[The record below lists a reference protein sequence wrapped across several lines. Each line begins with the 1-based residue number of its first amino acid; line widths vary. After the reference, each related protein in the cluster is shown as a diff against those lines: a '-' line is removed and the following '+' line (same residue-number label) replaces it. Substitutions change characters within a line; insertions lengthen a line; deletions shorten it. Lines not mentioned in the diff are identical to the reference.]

1 VGSNVSLIVLA
12 VALVAVAGAFAAME
26 AAISRLSRSTVD
38 ELSRG
43 DGRLGVRL
51 REIADDTARYLNISL
66 LLRVMCELTAT
77 ALVAVIALEEVDNR
91 WGAIGITAGVMVVA
105 SYVFVGVSPR
115 TVGRQHSGKVG
126 LLAAAVLPPLAALLG
141 PLPKLLILLGN
152 AVTPGKGFREGPFAS
167 EAELR
172 DLVDLA
178 AEESMVIEDDE
189 RRMVHSVFEL
199 GDTIVR
205 EVMVPRTDMVFIE
218 QTKSLRQAL
227 SLALRSGFSR
237 IPVAGEGEDDIVGI
251 VYLKDVVRRTYD
263 EREAENLPV
272 SAVMRKAI
280 FTPDSKPV
288 DELLKEMQLTQSHIA
303 ILVDEYG
310 GTAGLVTMEDLVEEI
325 VGEIAD
331 EYDRERPPVERLE
344 DGSVRVTARLPV
356 EELGE
361 VFGREIDD
369 DEVETVGGLLAKHLG
384 RVPIPGAEVVVEGLR
399 LHAESVGGRRNR
411 ITTVLVTVEPEPD
424 PESSD
429 DSADQHAHEH
439 A

>member
-1 VGSNVSLIVLA
+1 MGSNVSLIVLA
-12 VALVAVAGAFAAME
+12 VILVVIAGAFAAME

-38 ELSRG
+38 ELAR
-43 DGRLGVRL
+43 GRLGHRL
-51 REIADDTARYLNISL
+51 REIADDTPRYLNIAL
-66 LLRVMCELTAT
+66 LLRVICELTAT
-77 ALVAVIALEEVDNR
+77 ALVAVVTLEEVDNR
-91 WGAIGITAGVMVVA
+91 WAAIGIAAGVMVVA
-105 SYVFVGVSPR
+105 SYVVVGVSPR
-115 TVGRQHSGKVG
+115 TVGRQHSGRVG
-126 LLAAAVLPPLAALLG
+126 LLAAAVLPPLAAFLG
-141 PLPKLLILLGN
+141 PVAKLLILVGN

-218 QTKSLRQAL
+218 QTKTLRQAL

-237 IPVAGEGEDDIVGI
+237 IPVAGGGEDDIVGVI
-251 VYLKDVVRRTYD
+251 YLKDIVRRVHD
-263 EREAENLPV
+263 NREAEGLPV
-272 SAVMRKAI
+272 SAAMRNAT
-280 FTPDSKPV
+280 FTPDSKAV
-288 DELLKEMQLTQSHIA
+288 DALLKEMQLTQSHIA

-331 EYDRERPPVERLE
+331 EYDRERPAVERLE

-361 VFGREIDD
+361 TFGRVIDD

-411 ITTVLVTVEPEPD
+411 ITTVLVTVEPEPHE
-424 PESSD
+424 ESTD
-429 DSADQHAHEH
+429 DSADVAEHEH

>member
-1 VGSNVSLIVLA
+1 MGSDLTLILLA
-12 VALVAVAGAFAAME
+12 VTLVAVAGAFAAME
-26 AAISRLSRSTVD
+26 AAISRLSRSKVE
-38 ELSRG
+38 ELARSGR
-43 DGRLGVRL
+43 RLGVKL
-51 REIADDTARYLNISL
+51 REIADDTPRYLNIAL
-66 LLRVMCELTAT
+66 LLRLICELMAT
-77 ALVAVIALEEVDNR
+77 AMVAVVALGEIDNK
-91 WGAIGITAGVMVVA
+91 WGAVGLTGGVMVVV
-105 SYVFVGVSPR
+105 SYVVVGVSPR
-115 TVGRQHSGKVG
+115 TVGRQNAGAVG
-126 LLAAAVLPPLAALLG
+126 LIAAAILPPLAAALG
-141 PLPKLLILLGN
+141 PLPKGLILLGN

-205 EVMVPRTDMVFIE
+205 EVMVPRTEMVFIE

-237 IPVAGEGEDDIVGI
+237 IPVVGEGEDDIVGV
-251 VYLKDVVRRTYD
+251 VYLKDVVRRVHWD
-263 EREAENLPV
+263 REAESLPV
-272 SAVMRKAI
+272 SNVMRKAI
-280 FTPDSKPV
+280 FVPDSKAV
-288 DELLKEMQLTQSHIA
+288 DALLKEMQLTQSHIA

-331 EYDRERPPVERLE
+331 EYDRERPPVERLD
-344 DGSVRVTARLPV
+344 DGSVRVIARLPV

-361 VFGREIDD
+361 VFEREIED

-424 PESSD
+424 PEGSD
-429 DSADQHAHEH
+429 EGADVAEHEH

>member
-1 VGSNVSLIVLA
+1 MIVLA
-12 VALVAVAGAFAAME
+12 VGLVAVAGAFAAME

-43 DGRLGVRL
+43 DGRLGKRL
-51 REIADDTARYLNISL
+51 RGIADDTARYLNIAL

-77 ALVAVIALEEVDNR
+77 ALVAVVTLEEVDNR
-91 WGAIGITAGVMVVA
+91 WAAIGITAGVMVVA
-105 SYVFVGVSPR
+105 SYVVVGVSPR

-218 QTKSLRQAL
+218 QTKTLRQAL

-237 IPVAGEGEDDIVGI
+237 IPVAGEGEDDIVGV
-251 VYLKDVVRRTYD
+251 VYLKDIVRRVHD
-263 EREAENLPV
+263 NREAEALPV
-272 SAVMRKAI
+272 SAAMRRAI

-288 DELLKEMQLTQSHIA
+288 DDLLREMQLTQSHIA

-361 VFGREIDD
+361 IFGREIND

-384 RVPIPGAEVVVEGLR
+384 RVPIPGAEAVVEGLR
-399 LHAESVGGRRNR
+399 LQAESVAGRRNR
-411 ITTVLVTVEPEPD
+411 ITTVLVTVEPEPNE
-424 PESSD
+424 ESSE
-429 DSADQHAHEH
+429 DSTEVAEHEH